1 MNLPH
6 SVKDRYWLHITLF
19 LLTLGT
25 TTWSGAEMAGRFLL
39 YEAASPWFSMGS
51 IVVSAP
57 FIIDGLLFSCSLL
70 LFLTVHEFGHYFAAR
85 RHRVSTSLPFF
96 IPFPFNG
103 IGTFGAVIRIR
114 QQIPSMRKLFD
125 IGVAGPLA
133 GFVIALLVLLVG
145 FWTLPGPDYIEG
157 MPGHDNLKEYIVD
170 NGSFPPEI
178 IPESTEEGNITLFI
192 GVTPLYWILSQFF
205 SDVPPMWEM
214 YHYPILFAGWL
225 GLFFTALNLL
235 PVGQLDGG
243 HILYA
248 LIGPKWHSIV
258 ARGFVMIL
266 LFSGGLGFISEMK
279 PVFYAW
285 DPLLGDLSWL
295 ILASMLYFYLHKIF
309 EGKLEW
315 MVPSLLL
322 LVAGIAAS
330 STSSWM
336 IKHIGYSGWLV
347 WSLLIILLIKVDHPP
362 VAYMEQ
368 LTPKRRILAFVSL
381 LIFALCFS
389 IKPLYI
395 G

>member
-1 MNLPH
+1 MTLPH

-19 LLTLGT
+19 LLTLAT

-39 YEAASPWFSMGS
+39 YEAASPWFSVGS

-85 RHRVSTSLPFF
+85 RHHVSTSLPFF

-125 IGVAGPLA
+125 IGAAGPLA

-145 FWTLPGPDYIEG
+145 FWTLPGPEYIES

-170 NGSFPPEI
+170 NGSFPSEI
-178 IPESTEEGNITLFI
+178 ILENTEEGNITLFI

-279 PVFYAW
+279 PVFYSW
-285 DPLLGDLSWL
+285 DPLLGDLSWV

-309 EGKLEW
+309 EGNLEW

-336 IKHIGYSGWLV
+336 VKHIGYSGWLV

-362 VAYMEQ
+362 VAYMEP
-368 LTPKRRILAFVSL
+368 LTPKRRILAFVGL